1 MCARFE
7 VKSQAPID
15 DLYVDVH
22 VAIILDGRDPGP
34 RLDVSAATGEA
45 IWYPLALVWKSGES
59 QHLLTSQPT
68 QKWLYNIDSFYQ
80 YMGLSE
86 N

>member
-1 MCARFE
+1 MLNFRRRISTGPDAGLHVRAFE

-45 IWYPLALVWKSGES
+45 IWYPLALV
-59 QHLLTSQPT
+59 
-68 QKWLYNIDSFYQ
+68 
-80 YMGLSE
+80 
-86 N
+86 